1 MANVYDSANQL
12 AEDLKLS
19 QQFQDLKKS
28 YDMLKLDPM
37 GYALFQQFQ
46 TLQMSLQQKQ
56 MAGQEVTEQDVQPL
70 QDLSAKM
77 QNIDAIKD
85 LMAKEQAMST
95 VMDDLNRII
104 SAPIAELYQDS
115 TSQSG
120 DQPAAK

>member
-1 MANVYDSANQL
+1 MANVYDSANQV
-12 AEDLKLS
+12 AADLKQS

-28 YDMLKLDPM
+28 YDMLKLDTM

-46 TLQMSLQQKQ
+46 NLQMSLQQKQ
-56 MAGQEVTEQDVQPL
+56 MAGQEVSEQDVQPL

-104 SAPIAELYQDS
+104 SAPIAELYQSADQ
-115 TSQSG
+115 QS
-120 DQPAAK
+120 DAK